1 MNGGNNN
8 NFYLLGNP
16 FTSYVNSTAFFT
28 KNTAHLS
35 EQTIW
40 LWDGTTY
47 QTYNAVSPLEI
58 APAQGFFVDIDDN
71 VSNQNIVFETSNQSH
86 QSADT
91 FMREEPI
98 ANFELSIESDNTKS
112 ATKVF
117 YVAGKTTGFDNG
129 YDSKLFSGLSE

>member
-1 MNGGNNN
+1 MSGGNSN

-16 FTSYVNSTAFFT
+16 FTSYVNSTVFLN

-71 VSNQNIVFETSNQSH
+71 VSNADIVFETSNQSH
-86 QSADT
+86 QSTDT
-91 FMREEPI
+91 FMREAPI
-98 ANFELSIESDNTKS
+98 ANFELSIESDIR
-112 ATKVF
+112 KVPQKYF
-117 YVAGKTTGFDNG
+117 M
-129 YDSKLFSGLSE
+129 